1 MLLQSNPRIEAGNMA
16 DVIAILNTKGGVGK
30 STLATNLARALQL
43 DGSDVLVV
51 DSDPQGTARDWR
63 ETQGEDVDLPGVFG
77 VDRPTLE
84 KDIPKVTS
92 SFDYI
97 VIDGAAK
104 VTKMSVSA
112 IKASDV
118 VLIPVQPSAA
128 DLWAV
133 EELAEMVTTRQMLT
147 DGRPKAAFVVSNQKK
162 GTRLAADVGAALG
175 EYDLPVFEART
186 SHLVAYPEAM
196 AAGLTVLDY
205 EPSGNAADE
214 IRAIHRELKQLIHG

>member
-1 MLLQSNPRIEAGNMA
+1 MA
-16 DVIAILNTKGGVGK
+16 NVIAVLNTKGGVGK
-30 STLATNLARALQL
+30 STLATNIARALQL
-43 DGSDVLVV
+43 DDSEVIIV

-63 ETQGEDVDLPGVFG
+63 ETQGDEVDLPGVFG

-84 KDIPKVTS
+84 KDIPKITH

-133 EELAEMVTTRQMLT
+133 EELAEMVTTRQTLT
-147 DGRPKAAFVVSNQKK
+147 GGRPRAAFIVSNQKK
-162 GTRLAADVGAALG
+162 GTRLAADVDTALD

-205 EPSGNAADE
+205 EPRGNAADE
-214 IRAIHRELKQLIHG
+214 IRAIHRELKRLTHG

>member
-1 MLLQSNPRIEAGNMA
+1 MA
-16 DVIAILNTKGGVGK
+16 HVIAILNTKGGVGK
-30 STLATNLARALQL
+30 STLATNLARAFQL
-43 DGSDVLVV
+43 DGSEVLVV

-84 KDIPKVTS
+84 KDIPKVTNT
-92 SFDYI
+92 FDYI

-112 IKASDV
+112 IKASDI

-133 EELAEMVTTRQMLT
+133 EELAEMVTTRQTLT
-147 DGRPKAAFVVSNQKK
+147 DGQPKAAFVVSNQKK
-162 GTRLAADVGAALG
+162 RTRLAADVDAALA
-175 EYDLPVFEART
+175 EYELPVLEART

-196 AAGLTVLDY
+196 AAGVTVLDY
-205 EPSGNAADE
+205 EPGGNAADE
-214 IRAIHRELKQLIHG
+214 IRAIHRELKEFIHG

>member
-1 MLLQSNPRIEAGNMA
+1 MA
-16 DVIAILNTKGGVGK
+16 EVIAILNTKGGAGK

-43 DGSDVLVV
+43 DNGEVLIV

-63 ETQGEDVDLPGVFG
+63 ETQGDDADLPGVFG

-84 KDIPKVTS
+84 KDIPKVAHA
-92 SFDYI
+92 FDYI

-104 VTKMSVSA
+104 ATKMSVSA
-112 IKASDV
+112 IKASDT

-128 DLWAV
+128 DIWAI
-133 EELAEMVTTRQMLT
+133 EELVDMITTRQQIT

-162 GTRLAADVGAALG
+162 RTRLAADMDTVLKDY
-175 EYDLPVFEART
+175 ELPVFQART

-196 AAGLTVLDY
+196 AAGVTVLDY
-205 EPSGNAADE
+205 EKDGNAASE
-214 IRAIHRELKQLIHG
+214 VRAILNELKEFIHG